1 MKTETRMISLTVLAL
16 LTLCLLNVAAAST
29 SNPATA
35 PHSKIATD
43 VKTRTP
49 TTLTF
54 TCPTTAQ
61 VNQSYAVSGS
71 FTVGS
76 KGVGGAY
83 IWPQCVLN
91 GQWYTF
97 GHPYTTDFNGNFADT
112 WTSSVAGVQHFR
124 VMYFGDYAGQYA
136 ASVSKVVTVI
146 VS

>member
-1 MKTETRMISLTVLAL
+1 MKMKTRMISLSILAL
-16 LTLCLLNVAAAST
+16 LTLCLLNVAAAS
-29 SNPATA
+29 PATT
-35 PHSKIATD
+35 PHSKIVTD
-43 VKTRTP
+43 VKTVTP
-49 TTLTF
+49 TRLMF

-71 FTVGS
+71 LTAGG
-76 KGVGGAY
+76 KGVGSAY

-112 WTSSVAGVQHFR
+112 WTSSVVGVQHFR
-124 VMYFGDYAGQYA
+124 VIFFGDYAGQYA
-136 ASVSKVVTVI
+136 ASVSKVVTVT

>member
-1 MKTETRMISLTVLAL
+1 MKMKTRMISLSILAL
-16 LTLCLLNVAAAST
+16 LTICVLNVAAAS
-29 SNPATA
+29 SATA
-35 PHSKIATD
+35 PHSKIVTD
-43 VKTRTP
+43 AKTVTP
-49 TTLTF
+49 TRLMF
-54 TCPTTAQ
+54 ACPTTAQ

-71 FTVGS
+71 LTIGG

-124 VMYFGDYAGQYA
+124 VIYFGDYAGQYA
-136 ASVSKVVTVI
+136 ASVSHVVTVT

>member
-1 MKTETRMISLTVLAL
+1 MKTRMISLSILVL
-16 LTLCLLNVAAAST
+16 LTICLLNVVGASPSNLAA
-29 SNPATA
+29 A
-35 PHSKIATD
+35 PHSKIVTD
-43 VKTRTP
+43 VKTTIP
-49 TTLTF
+49 TRLMF

-71 FTVGS
+71 FTVGG

-83 IWPQCVLN
+83 IWPQCVLD

-112 WTSSVAGVQHFR
+112 WTSSVVGVQHFR
-124 VMYFGDYAGQYA
+124 VIYFGDYAGQYA
-136 ASVSKVVTVI
+136 ASVSNVVTVT

>member
-1 MKTETRMISLTVLAL
+1 MKTRMISLSILAL
-16 LTLCLLNVAAAST
+16 LTICVLNVAAAS
-29 SNPATA
+29 SATA
-35 PHSKIATD
+35 PHSKIVTD
-43 VKTRTP
+43 VKTVTP
-49 TTLTF
+49 TRLMF
-54 TCPTTAQ
+54 ACPTTAQ

-71 FTVGS
+71 LTIGG

-124 VMYFGDYAGQYA
+124 FIYFGDYAGQYA
-136 ASVSKVVTVI
+136 ASVSNVVTVI